1 MKARRCKGITML
13 APLLGSKR
21 SSVARRLGV
30 CSRTTILGAAALAT
44 QGMDIAAELLYLFVL
59 GDGK

>member
-1 MKARRCKGITML
+1 ML
-13 APLLGSKR
+13 APLLSSKR